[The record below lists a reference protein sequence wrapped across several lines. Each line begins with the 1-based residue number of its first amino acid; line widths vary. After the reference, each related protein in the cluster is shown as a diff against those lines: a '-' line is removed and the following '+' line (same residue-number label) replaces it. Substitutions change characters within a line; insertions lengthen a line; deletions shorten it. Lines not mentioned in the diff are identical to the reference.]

1 MSVLSVSK
9 PGDGICFIFFYLC
22 ITLELLLSLVVLLLV
37 DLTVY
42 DLQLRDLGLEL
53 GVDDDI
59 TVLLSITD
67 LDGL

>member
-1 MSVLSVSK
+1 MEFVL
-9 PGDGICFIFFYLC
+9 FLFYLC

-59 TVLLSITD
+59 TVILSTTD